1 MKTGTSK
8 ITKSVR
14 AAIRFFPLVSMI
26 FMLGT
31 TVVAVDHEEAC
42 AIRSCGDDMRDNLQ
56 EPVFPEDSLSGR
68 ECYLFAYF
76 TSKNN
81 NRNGLHFAW
90 STDGYRWTA
99 IGPEYSFL
107 KSDFGSWGTEK
118 KMRDPFIMRGPDGVY
133 HCLWTINWDAPR
145 IGHAATTD
153 FIHWSRQS
161 YPEVMAGFEAR
172 NCWAPEMIWDE
183 EEGCYL
189 IFWASTIRENG
200 AWKTEPGYKYDH
212 RMYCTTTKDFK
223 SYTPARLF
231 FDPGHNVI
239 DATIRKV
246 GGRYYMIYKDER
258 ELPEPQKNL
267 LVAVSEK
274 AAGPYRRISA
284 TPFTRNW
291 VEGAAIVAL
300 PDSTFLVVMEAYRE
314 HHYEA
319 QFTRDFVTFE
329 DVTAKI
335 SFPPDVKHGS
345 IVTVPGEKV
354 LALIA
359 EQERGARVERE
370 NTGREGVEAPKPL
383 FRDPVYDGAADP
395 VVVWNPQVNK
405 WWMFYTNRRATM
417 TELPGVSWVFGT
429 PIGIAESAD
438 GASWRYVGTAEFP
451 DLPAECGGN
460 EATLWAPD
468 IVRGD
473 DGLWHMYLSIQPGI
487 DVKWG
492 LPGFISHLTSSDL
505 RNWTYEQRL
514 DQLGT
519 HVIDADILRMEDGTW
534 RMFYKASKD
543 YSHIGMIES
552 RDLYTWS
559 APREVLKISG
569 EGPAAFRWKDF
580 YWLIIDTWKGQA
592 VYRSKDGD
600 HWERQ
605 PGDPLLPDGEGT
617 GLDDI
622 PNGLHANVVTSND
635 RTWMVYFTHPGR
647 VGEDKKKDGYAQR
660 RTSIQVVELELTREG
675 WITADR
681 NRPTYVQLFPE
692 TPVKAR
698 LTAGLTG
705 KKPISDLL
713 WGVFFE
719 DINYAADGGLYG
731 ELVQNRSF
739 EYTPEDTGGRDSTW
753 NGFRS
758 WRLTTYDGA
767 RGDFRIDDREP
778 LHVHN
783 PHYAVVSVSDR
794 GEGVGLSNEGFD
806 GIVVSGGEK
815 YLFSV
820 FARQLKGRKGTLKV
834 RLTGENGEVLA
845 EAEAGKLSGRWTKHK
860 ATLVPAASARHA
872 RLEVLVRVK
881 VCKLTGSSGLV
892 SRKGEVALD
901 MVSLFPEK
909 TFKGRSN
916 GLRADLAQAVA
927 DLKPRFLRFPGGCLV
942 HGDGLDN
949 MYRWQYTVGPVE
961 GRKGQRNIWNYH
973 QSAGLGYYEYFQFC
987 EDIGAEPVP
996 VVPAA
1001 VSCQNSRDD
1010 GQKGLPMEEMED
1022 YLQEV
1027 LDLIEFANGDP
1038 STPWGKVR
1046 AEAGHP
1052 APFGLKYLGIGNE
1065 ELISDTF
1072 EERFRFLH
1080 AEVSKQHP
1088 EITVIGTVGPFSSGT
1103 DYEEGWKIAD
1113 QMQLEVVDEHYYQPP
1128 GWFIHHQS
1136 FYDQYSRSRAKV
1148 YLGEYASWGN
1158 SWYNALAEAA
1168 YMTALER
1175 NGDQVVMASYAPL
1188 LAKEWHTQWGT
1199 DLIFFN
1205 NTEVKPTV
1213 NYQVQKLF
1221 SLNAGDE
1228 YLPGKVE
1235 AETDLAAVERR
1246 IATSVVRESSSG
1258 DVIVKMVNLLPVA
1271 VEMEVNL
1278 EDAVKE
1284 GSSAVKTLMAG
1295 APGERTLQPVTTMMT
1310 VDSRFPCILPP
1321 HSLTVVRLVAP

>member
-1 MKTGTSK
+1 
-8 ITKSVR
+8 
-14 AAIRFFPLVSMI
+14 
-26 FMLGT
+26 ML
-31 TVVAVDHEEAC
+31 
-42 AIRSCGDDMRDNLQ
+42 R
-56 EPVFPEDSLSGR
+56 DSLSGR

-76 TSKNN
+76 TNKNN

-90 STDGYRWTA
+90 STDGYRWTP

-118 KMRDPFIMRGPDGVY
+118 KMRDPFIMQGPDGLY
-133 HCLWTINWDAPR
+133 HCIWTINWDKPR
-145 IGHAATTD
+145 IGHASTTD

-172 NCWAPEMIWDE
+172 NCWAPEMIWNE

-189 IFWASTIRENG
+189 IFWASTIAKNG
-200 AWKTEPGYKYDH
+200 EWITEPGYKYDH
-212 RMYCTTTKDFK
+212 RMYCTTTRDFIN
-223 SYTPARLF
+223 YTPARLF

-239 DATIRKV
+239 DATIKKV
-246 GGRYYMIYKDER
+246 GDKYYMVYKDER
-258 ELPEPQKNL
+258 ELPVPQKNL
-267 LVAVSEK
+267 LVAVSRK
-274 AAGPYRRISA
+274 AAGPYTKISA
-284 TPFTRNW
+284 TPFTKNW
-291 VEGAAIVAL
+291 VEGAAIVSL
-300 PDSTFLVVMEAYRE
+300 PGGSYLVVMEAYRE

-319 QFTRDFVTFE
+319 KVTRDFVTFE
-329 DVTAKI
+329 DVTGKI

-345 IVTVPGEKV
+345 VVTVPGGKV

-359 EQERGARVERE
+359 EQERGDRAERE
-370 NTGREGVEAPKPL
+370 NTGREGVVAPKPL

-395 VVVWNPQVNK
+395 VVVWNPLVHR

-429 PIGIAESAD
+429 AIGIAESAD
-438 GASWRYVGTAEFP
+438 GAHWHYVGTAEFP
-451 DLPAECGGN
+451 GLPAECGGK

-492 LPGFISHLTSSDL
+492 LPGFIGHLTSSDL
-505 RNWTYEQRL
+505 RTWKFEKRL

-519 HVIDADILRMEDGTW
+519 HVIDADLLRMEDGTW
-534 RMFYKASKD
+534 RMYFKASKD

-552 RDLYTWS
+552 RDLYRWS

-569 EGPAAFRWKDF
+569 EGPIAFRWKEY
-580 YWLIIDTWKGQA
+580 YWLVIDIWKGQV
-592 VYRSKDGD
+592 VYRSTDGNR
-600 HWERQ
+600 WERQ

-622 PNGLHANVVTSND
+622 PNALHANVVTSND
-635 RTWMVYFTHPGR
+635 RTWMFYFTHPGR

-660 RTSIQVVELELTREG
+660 RTSIQVVELEPNREG
-675 WITADR
+675 WLTADR

-692 TPVKAR
+692 TPVKAT

-739 EYTPEDTGGRDSTW
+739 EYTPEDTGGRDTSW
-753 NGFRS
+753 NALKS
-758 WRLTTYDGA
+758 WKYVRYGEVEGA
-767 RGDFRIDDREP
+767 LRTDS
-778 LHVHN
+778 LHPIHPNN
-783 PHYAVVSVSDR
+783 PRYAVVTVTRQGTGAGRS
-794 GEGVGLSNEGFD
+794 GEAGAGISNEGFD
-806 GIVVSGGEK
+806 GIPLRKGEA
-815 YLFSV
+815 YHFSV
-820 FARQLKGRKGTLKV
+820 FARQLKGQKGTLKV

-860 ATLVPAASARHA
+860 ATLIPAASARHA

-881 VCKLTGSSGLV
+881 AYQSSRSLV
-892 SRKGEVALD
+892 LISRKGEVALD

-916 GLRADLAQAVA
+916 GLRADLAHAVA

-1001 VSCQNSRDD
+1001 VCCQNSRDD

-1038 STPWGKVR
+1038 TTPWGKVR

-1052 APFGLKYLGIGNE
+1052 EPFGLKFLGIGNE

-1072 EERFRFLH
+1072 EERFRTLY
-1080 AEVSKQHP
+1080 EGVRKQHP

-1103 DYEEGWKIAD
+1103 DYEEGWKIAGE
-1113 QMQLEVVDEHYYQPP
+1113 MQLEVVDEHYYQPP
-1128 GWFIHHQS
+1128 GWFIHNQN
-1136 FYDQYSRSRAKV
+1136 FYDRYPRTRSKV

-1188 LAKEWHTQWGT
+1188 LAKEGHTQWGS

-1235 AETDLAAVERR
+1235 AATDLAAVERR
-1246 IATSVVRESSSG
+1246 IATSVVRDSRTG
-1258 DVIVKMVNLLPVA
+1258 DVMVKMVNLLPVE
-1271 VEMEVNL
+1271 VELEVNL

-1284 GSSAVKTLMAG
+1284 GSSAVKTVLAG
-1295 APGERTLQPVTTMMT
+1295 APGEKTLQPVTTAMT
-1310 VDSRFPCILPP
+1310 VGSRFPCILPP
-1321 HSLTVVRLVAP
+1321 HSLTVVRLVTK